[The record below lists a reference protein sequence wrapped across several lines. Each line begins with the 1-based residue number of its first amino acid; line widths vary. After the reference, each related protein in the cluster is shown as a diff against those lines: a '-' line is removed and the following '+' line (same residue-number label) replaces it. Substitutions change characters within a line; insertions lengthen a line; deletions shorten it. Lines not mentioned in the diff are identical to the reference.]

1 MDKIQKIVTD
11 LVALGRSNIPDTPMM
26 ILIKRLEQEVI
37 PKPKLYIGQQVIF
50 SGLNGEHQH
59 RAVLTGKNGHYYI
72 SENGGHWSECKPDP
86 DAKTSINWKYDIDGR
101 LLRVVYEEYVILVQD
116 HLDRIEIRNDVAV
129 HLLDDYIKAYAV
141 IPKLR
146 YLDEN

>member
-50 SGLNGEHQH
+50 SGLNGENQH

-86 DAKTSINWKYDIDGR
+86 DAKTLIDWKYDIDGR
-101 LLRVVYEEYVILVQD
+101 ILRIAYKENAILTQD
-116 HLDRIEIRNDVAV
+116 HLDHIEV
-129 HLLDDYIKAYAV
+129 HNEETLKLDDHYIKAYAV

-146 YLDEN
+146 YLDEK